1 LDTEPTAKKLYQQ
14 LLGLQTNLKQIPVP
28 VTIASEQLAEQVFRK
43 VDGQRRQKV
52 YVYGGAILT
61 AMAIAVGSYFISE
74 RNDPMSQMA
83 TSPTNISQ
91 EGEHL
96 MIALNHPIVEIPE
109 TEQGTDKS
117 Q

>member
-1 LDTEPTAKKLYQQ
+1 
-14 LLGLQTNLKQIPVP
+14 
-28 VTIASEQLAEQVFRK
+28 
-43 VDGQRRQKV
+43 
-52 YVYGGAILT
+52 
-61 AMAIAVGSYFISE
+61 
-74 RNDPMSQMA
+74 MA

-117 Q
+117 QQ